1 MKQTSLDAIRAA
13 ISVLLAELKKTPIP
27 EEGQWV
33 YERNA
38 AGNWQ
43 GSFVARQGGYALLG
57 AHQALMNRL
66 SDELTTVLTA
76 DYPDHVQSMGIGGSS
91 GILQAHMIIGRL
103 AHEAL
108 RRFGS
113 LATSD
118 EQLDQLLADTAAFF
132 DRRNIRLRLIAP
144 VLNVH
149 GPRDVPPIPF
159 AGGIVMR
166 PITDEEFTDTYG
178 GNPIFR
184 GTRSLFTFP
193 DFVFIREIEVEK
205 IIGRRPQSADDLFKP
220 TQELLDRCILA
231 LSSFKDGGP
240 VGYDGVRVLPAE
252 LAFGAAFGI
261 QQLWGNDHV
270 PSGHYNLEPD
280 DAPALEAYSKLFENI
295 HSTLEMACQRLVD
308 ATRRTKS
315 RDSIVDAVIGLE
327 SMLLVEAGH
336 EKQRGEMRFRFA
348 LNYAALFAVAE
359 RKDAFYTA
367 RDLYDM
373 RSLIAHGGEPQQK
386 EKINGKEMT
395 LHEIAPLARS
405 VLRQTLARFMP
416 NSAKPD
422 FLAEGHWVTKA
433 LGL

>member
-1 MKQTSLDAIRAA
+1 MKQTSFDEIRRATTTFF
-13 ISVLLAELKKTPIP
+13 AELQRTPVP
-27 EEGQWV
+27 EEGQWI

-43 GSFVARQGGYALLG
+43 GSFVSRPGGYALLA
-57 AHQALMNRL
+57 AHQALVDRL
-66 SDELTTVLTA
+66 SDELTAVLTA
-76 DYPDHVQSMGIGGSS
+76 DYPDHMQSIGIGGSS

-108 RRFGS
+108 TRFGS
-113 LATSD
+113 FAISD
-118 EQLDQLLADTAAFF
+118 EQLDQLLTEVATFF
-132 DRRNIRLRLIAP
+132 DSPTIQLRLMAP

-149 GPRDVPPIPF
+149 GSRDIPPISFP
-159 AGGIVMR
+159 GGIVMR

-193 DFVFIREIEVEK
+193 DFVFVREIEVEK
-205 IIGRRPQSADDLFKP
+205 IIGRRPGPADDLFKP

-240 VGYDGVRVLPAE
+240 VGYDGVRVVPAE

-270 PSGHYNLEPD
+270 PSGHYDLTPD
-280 DAPALEAYSKLFENI
+280 EAPTLEAYAKLFENI

-308 ATRRTKS
+308 ATRRTKA

-327 SMLLVEAGH
+327 SMLLVEAGN

-367 RDLYDM
+367 RDLYDI
-373 RSLIAHGGEPQQK
+373 RSLIAHGGEPKQK
-386 EKINGKEMT
+386 EKINAKEMT

-422 FLAEGHWVTKA
+422 FLADGYWVTKA